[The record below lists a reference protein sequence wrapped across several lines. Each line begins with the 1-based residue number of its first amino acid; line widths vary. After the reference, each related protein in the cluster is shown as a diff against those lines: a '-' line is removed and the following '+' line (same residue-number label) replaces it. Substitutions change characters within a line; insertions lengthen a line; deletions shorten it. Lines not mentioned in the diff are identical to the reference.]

1 LRGIL
6 AVTYRL
12 ADRVQVRKES
22 WGLLFYQQTRHKM
35 CFVRSG
41 DWLYPEHFDGTWLE
55 ETIIDDIV
63 SRTGT
68 PAEII
73 ERSLPKL
80 TKRLA
85 SSRIINHEVR

>member
-12 ADRVQVRKES
+12 TDRVQVRKEG

-35 CFVRSG
+35 FFVRSG
-41 DWLYPEHFDGTWLE
+41 DWLYPQHFDGTWTE
-55 ETIIDDIV
+55 QGIIEDIV
-63 SRTGT
+63 ERTGT

-80 TKRLA
+80 TKRLT
-85 SSRIINHEVR
+85 SSRLITDEVR